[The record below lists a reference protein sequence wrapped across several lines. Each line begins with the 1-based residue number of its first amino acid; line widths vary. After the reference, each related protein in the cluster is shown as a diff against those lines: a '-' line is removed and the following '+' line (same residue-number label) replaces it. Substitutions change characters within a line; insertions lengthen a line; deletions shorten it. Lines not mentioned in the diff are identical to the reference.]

1 MLLLPCDTR
10 PPTLEHVAQLGRVCG
25 VRVLT
30 PPLGLLNHLNLPG
43 DPVALGAWLL
53 EHAPLAAAAVVSLE
67 TLCLGGMIPARRSS
81 VPLEEAA
88 RHLEVLREV
97 KRRHPHLLLL
107 ASGVVVRVAHGN
119 DPHEEKPYYGQ
130 YGDALRAVSERLD
143 LIDLGQSPAD
153 WEEVRGQVPADLL
166 HDWLDT
172 RERNHALHQ
181 QAIELLHGGVLD
193 HLALTLDD
201 TTPVGLAARDRR
213 GLEARLDALG
223 LWQRAELYCG
233 ADEVA
238 ATLLARLVAGWT
250 RRAPQVYVRYP
261 GVGCAGASLLYE
273 DCPLAELVKAHL
285 RAAGCVAASSPES
298 ADFVLA
304 VNAPAFSQAHEQP
317 DRRTVDTPA
326 RNLPE
331 FLDTLSRDLEAGRL
345 VVVADV
351 AYPNGAERRFGD
363 LLRQRG
369 WLHQLSGYS
378 AWNTAGNTL
387 GTAISAGVCAWQS
400 RAGQSWAG
408 QDRDDLARVEAL
420 FSRLI
425 DDDLYQSRV
434 RPRLKVLLGGLDGTD
449 PNPYDLGDQL
459 PRAEALLR
467 DLWPPLAQKLWDE
480 QFAPHVAATLDL
492 GTPHLAWPRL
502 FTGVFPVRIR
512 PTEDGADLLVRE
524 GVEGKPQI
532 KSLDCS

>member
-10 PPTLEHVAQLGRVCG
+10 PPTLEHVAQLGRICG

-30 PPLGLLNHLNLPG
+30 PPLEFLNRLNLPG
-43 DPVALGAWLL
+43 DPAALGEWLL
-53 EHAPLAAAAVVSLE
+53 EHAAQADAAVVSLE

-81 VPLEEAA
+81 VPLDEAA
-88 RHLEVLREV
+88 RHLEVLREL
-97 KRRHPHLLLL
+97 RRRFPQLLLL

-119 DPHEEKPYYGQ
+119 DPHEEKPYYGE
-130 YGDALRAVSERLD
+130 YGDRLRAVSERLD
-143 LIDLGQSPAD
+143 LIDLGHSPAD
-153 WEEVRGQVPADLL
+153 WEETRGQVPADLL

-172 RERNHALHQ
+172 RERNHALHGR
-181 QAIELLHGGVLD
+181 AINLLREGVLD

-238 ATLLARLVAGWT
+238 ATLLARLVAGWAG
-250 RRAPQVYVRYP
+250 RAPQVFVRYP
-261 GVGCAGASLLYE
+261 GVGCPGAGLLYE
-273 DCPLAELVKAHL
+273 DCPLTELVKAHL
-285 RAAGCVAASSPES
+285 RAAGCVAVTGPEQ

-304 VNAPAFSQAHEQP
+304 VNAPAISQAHEQP

-331 FLDTLSRDLEAGRL
+331 FLDTMGRDLEAGRR

-351 AYPNGAERRFGD
+351 AYPNGAERRFTD

-369 WLHQLSGYS
+369 WLHRLSGYS

-387 GTAISAGVCAWQS
+387 GTAISAGVCAWRS
-400 RAGQSWAG
+400 C
-408 QDRDDLARVEAL
+408 DDPARIEAL

-434 RPRLKVLLGGLDGTD
+434 RPRIKVLLGGPDGSGPD
-449 PNPYDLGDQL
+449 PYDLGGQL
-459 PRAEALLR
+459 PRAEALLQ
-467 DLWPPLAQKLWDE
+467 DLWPPLAQNFWDE
-480 QFAPHVAATLDL
+480 EFAPHVAATLEL
-492 GTPHLAWPRL
+492 GVPHLAWPRL
-502 FTGVFPVRIR
+502 FTGVFPLKIR
-512 PTEDGADLLVRE
+512 PMEDRVEPSAGKGA
-524 GVEGKPQI
+524 GGKPQTRN
-532 KSLDCS
+532 SNCS

>member
-1 MLLLPCDTR
+1 MTGPVQGKTVLLLPCDTR
-10 PPTLEHVAQLGRVCG
+10 PPTLEHVVQLARVCG

-30 PPLGLLNHLNLPG
+30 PPPGLLNRLNLPG
-43 DPVALGAWLL
+43 DSAALGSWLL
-53 EHAPLAAAAVVSLE
+53 EHAAQADAAVVSLE

-81 VPLEEAA
+81 VPLAEAA
-88 RHLEVLREV
+88 GHLEVLREL
-97 KRRHPHLLLL
+97 KRRRPDLHLL

-119 DPHEEKPYYGQ
+119 DPHEEKLYFGQ

-143 LIDLGQSPAD
+143 LIDLGHSPPDWEAVRNQMPAD
-153 WEEVRGQVPADLL
+153 ILQ
-166 HDWLDT
+166 DWLDT
-172 RERNHALHQ
+172 RGRNHALHM
-181 QAIELLHGGVLD
+181 QAIDLLQVGVLD

-213 GLEARLDALG
+213 ALEARLDALG
-223 LWQRAELYCG
+223 LWQKADLYCG

-238 ATLLARLVAGWT
+238 ATLLSRLVAGWAG
-250 RRAPQVYVRYP
+250 RAPLVYVRYP
-261 GVGCAGASLLYE
+261 GVGCAWASLLYE
-273 DCPLAELVKAHL
+273 DGPLAELVRAHL

-304 VNAPAFSQAHEQP
+304 VNAPATAQAHEQP

-331 FLDTLSRDLEAGRL
+331 FLDTLGRDLKAGRR

-369 WLHQLSGYS
+369 WLHKLSGYS

-400 RAGQSWAG
+400 C
-408 QDRDDLARVEAL
+408 DTLARVEAL

-434 RPRLKVLLGGLDGTD
+434 RPQVQKLLSGPDGSGPD
-449 PNPYDLGDQL
+449 PYDLGEEL
-459 PRAEALLR
+459 PRAVALLQ

-480 QFAPHVAATLDL
+480 EFAPHVAATLEL

-502 FTGVFPVRIR
+502 FTGVFPFTIR
-512 PTEDGADLLVRE
+512 PVENVVDVPAGEGAIL
-524 GVEGKPQI
+524 
-532 KSLDCS
+532 